1 MINEHID
8 TPKSKRLIALQ
19 EYQEKVKSGEIE
31 RTAPK
36 TPLQKW
42 EEDKMSLRKYCNAMC
57 YACMGG
63 DMGDN
68 VKKEIKECSS
78 KDCTLWLV
86 RSYK

>member
-42 EEDKMSLRKYCNAMC
+42 EEDKMSLRKSCNAMC

-78 KDCTLWLV
+78 KDCALYLV
-86 RSYK
+86 RPYK

>member
-1 MINEHID
+1 MSNEK
-8 TPKSKRLIALQ
+8 TKSKGLIALQ
-19 EYQEKVKSGEIE
+19 EYNDKVKSGEIE

-42 EEDKMSLRKYCNAMC
+42 EEDKGSLRKSVNAMC

-78 KDCTLWLV
+78 KDCALWLV
-86 RSYK
+86 RPYK